1 MASIFN
7 QNLAVLQ
14 YFLICA
20 LLLTQHQKSTFK
32 QHQGGASNGKFNPIP
47 GHENREGRRRHLRS
61 TADLY
66 SNPLPDRQD
75 QVRCGRSPL
84 AREYE
89 QLGPVF

>member
-1 MASIFN
+1 MNITVKK
-7 QNLAVLQ
+7 LAELHKPTHN
-14 YFLICA
+14 I
-20 LLLTQHQKSTFK
+20 
-32 QHQGGASNGKFNPIP
+32 
-47 GHENREGRRRHLRS
+47 RRRHLRS

-66 SNPLPDRQD
+66 SDPLPDRQD